1 MSKQHIANSREGKT
15 PYILP
20 TVYYLLKKVDSKQEN
35 MGKMNT
41 MKKAERFE
49 DLEVWKKA
57 HKLVLETYR
66 ITKDFP
72 VEEKFGLV
80 SQMRRSAISIAANIA
95 EGFKKRTLKDKSNFY
110 NISQGSL
117 EELRYY
123 LILSIDL
130 GYSNDGKDLTYLM
143 EEIGRM
149 LYGLI
154 KSIQ

>member
-1 MSKQHIANSREGKT
+1 ME
-15 PYILP
+15 
-20 TVYYLLKKVDSKQEN
+20 
-35 MGKMNT
+35 KMNT
-41 MKKAERFE
+41 KKKAERFE

-57 HKLVLETYR
+57 HKLVLDTYR
-66 ITKDFP
+66 ITRDFP
-72 VEEKFGLV
+72 AEERFGLV

-123 LILSIDL
+123 LILSTDL
-130 GYSNDGKDLTYLM
+130 GYSKNSKDSISLIDET
-143 EEIGRM
+143 GRM

>member
-1 MSKQHIANSREGKT
+1 
-15 PYILP
+15 
-20 TVYYLLKKVDSKQEN
+20 
-35 MGKMNT
+35 MN
-41 MKKAERFE
+41 KRAERFE

-57 HKLVLETYR
+57 HKLVLDTYR
-66 ITKDFP
+66 ITRDFP
-72 VEEKFGLV
+72 AEERFGLV

-123 LILSIDL
+123 LILSTDL
-130 GYSNDGKDLTYLM
+130 GYSKNNKDSTSLIDET
-143 EEIGRM
+143 GRM